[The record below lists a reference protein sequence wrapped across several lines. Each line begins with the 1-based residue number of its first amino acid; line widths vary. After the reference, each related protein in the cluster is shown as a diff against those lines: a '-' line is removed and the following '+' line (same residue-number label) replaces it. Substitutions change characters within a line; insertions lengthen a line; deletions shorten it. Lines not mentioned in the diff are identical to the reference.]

1 MESKF
6 QRLLKYIQK
15 KGRCIISF
23 SGGMDSSLLVWLAKE
38 AIGKENLILV
48 HFETP
53 ATPEE
58 EIRNI
63 NRMSNFLNM
72 IVKEVKLNIL
82 KDKEVKRNS
91 KLRCYFCKKDIVRH
105 LVEIA
110 NKEKYD
116 CILEGSN
123 WSDREFYRP
132 GTRALDECRI
142 IHSPFIKYKI
152 TKKEIK
158 EFSKRK
164 GLPSASFEPLS
175 CLLTRVNY
183 NEKVTKELLRKI
195 DKMENLIRSFSIK
208 QVRARY
214 FNNMMKI
221 EVLEADILK
230 VVEKRRKIL
239 DLAKNLGINNIML
252 DLRPYKTGKFDEGY
266 KR

>member
-6 QRLLKYIQK
+6 EKLLKYIQK

-23 SGGMDSSLLVWLAKE
+23 SGGMDSSLLAWLAKE
-38 AIGKENLILV
+38 ALGEENLVIV

-58 EIRNI
+58 ERKNI
-63 NRMSNFLNM
+63 NKMSKFLN
-72 IVKEVKLNIL
+72 IKVKEVKLNTL
-82 KDKEVKRNS
+82 KNEGVKDNS
-91 KLRCYFCKKDIVRH
+91 KLRCYFCKKDIVKN

-110 NKEKYD
+110 SKEKCD

-132 GTRALDECRI
+132 GFKVLDECRI
-142 IHSPFIKYKI
+142 IDSPFIKYKI
-152 TKKEIK
+152 TKNEIK

-175 CLLTRVNY
+175 CLLTRIPY
-183 NEKVTKELLRKI
+183 REKVTEELLRKI
-195 DKMENLIRSFSIK
+195 DKMENLIRSFNIK
-208 QVRARY
+208 QIRARY
-214 FNNMMKI
+214 SNNMMNI
-221 EVLEADILK
+221 EVLESDISK
-230 VVEKRRKIL
+230 IVEKRMKIL
-239 DLAKNLGINNIML
+239 DLAKKLGISNIML
-252 DLRPYKTGKFDEGY
+252 DLRPYKSGKFDEEF